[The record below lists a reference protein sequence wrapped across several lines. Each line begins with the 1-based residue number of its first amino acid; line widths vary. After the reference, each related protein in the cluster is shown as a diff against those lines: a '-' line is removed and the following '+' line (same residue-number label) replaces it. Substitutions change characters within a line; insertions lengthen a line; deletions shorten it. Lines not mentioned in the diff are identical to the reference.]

1 MGLERRFREHRAG
14 REEGRETDMVELE
27 IIARRPERGRRDPRL
42 LFVHGICVGAWIWDE
57 HFLPFFAEAG
67 FEAHAVSLR
76 GHGGSGG
83 RDRLSSWRLADYT
96 DDLREAARRVG
107 GPLAV
112 IGHSLGGAV
121 VQDWLRTGGTAVAAA
136 LLASVPPW
144 GLAASA
150 WRMRLASPALFRE
163 VAIMSVRGAAAAD
176 PEVMRRGLFSDD
188 LPADVYARFARRIQ
202 DESPLVGAELQGW
215 RPFAPPPWRVP
226 PMLVL
231 GGAAD
236 RFVPLDEV
244 WRTAAYYGVE
254 PVIVPRLAHAVM
266 LEPRWEAVARALLAW
281 LTTLPGQD

>member
-1 MGLERRFREHRAG
+1 
-14 REEGRETDMVELE
+14 MVELE
-27 IIARRPERGRRDPRL
+27 IIARRPERGRRDRPRL

-96 DDLREAARRVG
+96 DDLHEAVRRVG

-112 IGHSLGGAV
+112 IGHSLGGAI
-121 VQDWLRTGGTAVAAA
+121 VQDWLRTGGTAVATA

-144 GLAASA
+144 GLAVSVS
-150 WRMRLASPALFRE
+150 RMLLTSPALFRE
-163 VAIMSVRGAAAAD
+163 VAAMSVRGARAAD
-176 PEVMRRGLFSDD
+176 PEIMRRGLFSDG
-188 LPADVYARFARRIQ
+188 LPADVYARFVRRIQ
-202 DESPLVGAELQGW
+202 DESPLVVAELQGW
-215 RPFAPPPWRVP
+215 RPLAPLPWRVP
-226 PMLVL
+226 PIFVL

-236 RFVPLDEV
+236 RFVPSDEV

-254 PVIVPRLAHAVM
+254 PMMVPGLAHTVM
-266 LEPRWEAVARALLAW
+266 LEPQWEVVARALLAW
-281 LTTLPGQD
+281 LTALPGQD